1 MLLKDPKT
9 QSLFGIVEDHQE
21 LDLSLD
27 SYLIK
32 NPASTYFLRLGSN
45 ELRPRFEKGDI
56 LIVDRSLKISSGEL
70 GAFYYQNNPL
80 IRWLIK
86 KGEQTYLCSASQKE
100 MINTDELEIFGKV
113 IALARKCDVRAH

>member
-32 NPASTYFLRLGSN
+32 NPSSTYFLRLGSN
-45 ELRPRFEKGDI
+45 ELRPNFQKGDI

-70 GAFYYQNNPL
+70 GAFYYQNNPI

-86 KGEQTYLCSASQKE
+86 NNSQTYLCSAQKKE
-100 MINTDELEIFGKV
+100 IINTDELMIFGKV
-113 IALARKCDVRAH
+113 VGLARKCDVRAH